1 MKKGTYHRFKDY
13 LYFDYQY
20 YLIPRKVL
28 NSNISNNS
36 KLLFVVLHKFRNKKV
51 LNGTLAEVA
60 GISESQISK
69 SLKELE
75 NNGFITREG
84 RGYNRLITPYEDFK
98 KIQAKGDYV
107 RIPAFIV
114 EHKELTTNHKVL
126 YFILLD
132 IYFYYINEEI
142 EIIKKVTDL
151 YTEPKSRKN
160 LSDRLACSEDRTSEL
175 IRDLAEKF
183 NFEKKYLVSTDKAKY
198 YSKYN
203 LYKCNLITPTTKEG
217 FEKLKSDLGVI
228 DNKPDKEEFNIADEL
243 LIEDTPTIAPV
254 EEIEEVKEE
263 KTRVVVDEKGNKYK
277 LNFYDLSE
285 EAQEVLGD
293 DFYNFDYI
301 KLFNGFKSRLEDLD
315 YCKID

>member
-1 MKKGTYHRFKDY
+1 MKNGTYDRFKNY

-51 LNGTLAEVA
+51 SNGLLAEVA

-75 NNGFITREG
+75 DNEFITREG
-84 RGYNRLITPYEDFK
+84 RGYNRIIIPYEDFE
-98 KIQAKGDYV
+98 KIQSKGDYV
-107 RIPAFIV
+107 RIPAFVV

-132 IYFYYINEEI
+132 NYFLHLNMK
-142 EIIKKVTDL
+142 IKTVEKAADL
-151 YTEPKSRKN
+151 YTEAKSRNN
-160 LSDRLACSEDRTSEL
+160 LADRLGCSEDRTSEL

-183 NFEKKYLVSTDKAKY
+183 NFENKYLVSTDKAKY
-198 YSKYN
+198 YAKYN

-217 FEKLKSDLGVI
+217 FEKLKNDLGVV
-228 DNKPDKEEFNIADEL
+228 DDKPNKEEFNIEDEL
-243 LIEDTPTIAPV
+243 LIEDTQPLALQQD
-254 EEIEEVKEE
+254 KED
-263 KTRVVVDEKGNKYK
+263 KTRVVVGEKGNKYK

-285 EAQEVLGD
+285 KAQKKLGD
-293 DFYNFDYI
+293 NFNKFDDM
-301 KLFNGFKSRLEDLD
+301 KLLKGFKRRLGDLE